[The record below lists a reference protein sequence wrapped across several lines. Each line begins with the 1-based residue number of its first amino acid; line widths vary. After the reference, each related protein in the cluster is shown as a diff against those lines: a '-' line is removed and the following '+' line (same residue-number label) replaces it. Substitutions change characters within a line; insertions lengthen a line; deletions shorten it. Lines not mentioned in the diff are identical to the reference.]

1 MSSQPGTN
9 GLFPNGCY
17 TKIGPDGELI
27 YAAGS
32 YKGYSQAAS
41 KEARKYV
48 NNTSSNTSISESQ
61 RKQIDDNLK
70 LFSLIINHSCWDRE
84 QGNIQAIKAM
94 QEYLKEPKCSSAA
107 KRVWKD
113 PSLTNITSILLRM
126 RVFIRQHSKE
136 KVKVFGLFPI
146 ERDTVYSTR
155 IQAFYDA
162 IGQGRDFEEVID
174 EILGSS
180 HTHSVLKK
188 AMIKEIA
195 DSGNKLE
202 EYQFEREEESSAF
215 IL

>member
-9 GLFPNGCY
+9 GFFPNGCY

-84 QGNIQAIKAM
+84 PDNIQAIKAM
-94 QEYLKEPKCSSAA
+94 RKYIKESKQSSKG
-107 KRVWKD
+107 KRVWND

-136 KVKVFGLFPI
+136 KVKVFGLFSI
-146 ERDTVYSTR
+146 ERDTAYSTR
-155 IQAFYDA
+155 TQAFYDA
-162 IGQGRDFEEVID
+162 INQNHDFAGVID

-180 HTHSVLKK
+180 HTHSVLRK
-188 AMIKEIA
+188 AMRKEIA
-195 DSGNKLE
+195 DSGNKRE
-202 EYQFEREEESSAF
+202 EYQIEREVGSSAF